1 MTAELAWGGNL
12 PHGCTDADVDRA
24 ASQVDACDDCEER
37 AAEIDGLCEGCAIDE
52 AVEILRTALDELD
65 RAKRLASCRGRSDI
79 GSAHY
84 HAWLALLA
92 EEGVQRDIAAE
103 RGAA

>member
-12 PHGCTDADVDRA
+12 PHGCTDFDVDRA
-24 ASQVDACDDCEER
+24 APQTDACDVCEER
-37 AAEIDGLCEGCAIDE
+37 PAEVDGLCEGCAIDE
-52 AVEILRTALDELD
+52 AVEILKTTLHELD
-65 RAKRLASCRGRSDI
+65 RAKKLASCRGRSEI
-79 GSAHY
+79 GSARD

-92 EEGVQRDIAAE
+92 EEGVQREIAAE